1 MTVDT
6 LTGGLTATQCAEE
19 CGVSRQT
26 IHAWFKEGLAKKPTR
41 SQVMYFLANRNT
53 QTTGSMRERITKAQA
68 MRLERENRKED
79 GEVIEAD
86 EVRRVFLQAIAL
98 FSQDF
103 NALPQRI
110 TTDETIQAKAEDEV
124 RKARDRFAEHLVALA
139 ADEGAAETGV
149 DGREGKAKKVT
160 RRVGRRRKGAAARN
174 SRARTVAKQSDP
186 VLPAD
191 LQGAS

>member
-1 MTVDT
+1 M
-6 LTGGLTATQCAEE
+6 TATQCAEE

-53 QTTGSMRERITKAQA
+53 QTTGSMRERIAKAQA

-79 GEVIEAD
+79 GEVIDAD

-110 TTDETIQAKAEDEV
+110 TTDEAIQTRAEDEV
-124 RKARDRFAEHLVALA
+124 TKARDRFAGHLLRLA
-139 ADEGAAETGV
+139 GDEDDAPARV
-149 DGREGKAKKVT
+149 GRRKGKAKKVA
-160 RRVGRRRKGAAARN
+160 RPVGRRRKGAAARN
-174 SRARTVAKQSDP
+174 ARARAVAKQPDA

-191 LQGAS
+191 LQGAP